1 MDPHKDLTTPCRTES
16 NLHSVG
22 TIWEGCADYFQLLS
36 AYVCFHSKVTWVST
50 MLLKLALIKIESKGS
65 KLLSENTASSRN
77 SFKGEAGVR
86 HFPFRDWFLGPER

>member
-1 MDPHKDLTTPCRTES
+1 MCGLFPASLFVCMLPQQGDLGVYHR
-16 NLHSVG
+16 
-22 TIWEGCADYFQLLS
+22 
-36 AYVCFHSKVTWVST
+36 KVTWVST

-86 HFPFRDWFLGPER
+86 HFPFRDWFLGQ